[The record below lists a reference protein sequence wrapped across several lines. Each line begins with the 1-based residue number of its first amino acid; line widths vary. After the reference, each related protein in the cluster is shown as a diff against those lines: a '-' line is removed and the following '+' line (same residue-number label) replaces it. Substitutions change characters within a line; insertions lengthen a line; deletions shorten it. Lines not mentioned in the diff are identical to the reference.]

1 MEVAVVKSFIDKNT
15 QKAYNV
21 GSVYISDD
29 QERII
34 ELQNGGYLDPN
45 VKIKIAKAEARKTK
59 KIAEAPRAVE

>member
-15 QKAYNV
+15 QKAYNI
-21 GSVYISDD
+21 GSVYVSDD

-45 VKIKIAKAEARKTK
+45 VKIKTAKAEAKKTK
-59 KIAEAPRAVE
+59 KVAEAPGAVE